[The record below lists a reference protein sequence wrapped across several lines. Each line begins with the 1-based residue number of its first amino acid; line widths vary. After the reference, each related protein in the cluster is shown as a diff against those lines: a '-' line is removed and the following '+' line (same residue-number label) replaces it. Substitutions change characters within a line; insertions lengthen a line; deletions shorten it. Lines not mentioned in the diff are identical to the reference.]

1 MNLRN
6 IKKDI
11 DYVLSAFVEDCA
23 TCVAVNP
30 KVSDGAA
37 SSLMEEAI
45 DLYNEL
51 RDKAAA
57 RKVEGN
63 KKAYYNALRKEILER
78 TDALYSKLSAVV
90 AGGEVELKAPKA
102 EKPAAKKVAAKKAE
116 PKAEAKAEAKPAE
129 KKAPAKKAA
138 PKAEA
143 AEKAEKP
150 AAAKKPA
157 AKKAAPKAEAAE
169 KAEKPAAAKKPAAK
183 KAEPK
188 VEAAE
193 KAEKPAAAK
202 KPAAKK
208 APAKKAEPKAE

>member
-30 KVSDGAA
+30 KVSDEAA

-102 EKPAAKKVAAKKAE
+102 EKPAAKKAPAKKAE
-116 PKAEAKAEAKPAE
+116 PKAEA
-129 KKAPAKKAA
+129 
-138 PKAEA
+138 PKA

-157 AKKAAPKAEAAE
+157 AKK
-169 KAEKPAAAKKPAAK
+169 PAAK
-183 KAEPK
+183 KAE
-188 VEAAE
+188 
-193 KAEKPAAAK
+193 
-202 KPAAKK
+202 
-208 APAKKAEPKAE
+208 